1 MEKAPLMKNNISL
14 TTALPPMQIK
24 LVNTGKRYN
33 REWIFRKFNGYFET
47 GSSYAITGNNGS
59 GKSTLLQIISG
70 AILKSE
76 GEAIYT
82 RAEKQ
87 IPEEE
92 IHSQFSIAAPYLELI
107 EEMTALELLQFHQ
120 SFVALTLPADEIL
133 HTVDLSASAQKQ
145 IRYYSSG
152 MKQRLKLGIAFFSH
166 TPALL
171 LDEPTSN
178 LDANGIALYHQLIKK
193 NSAGRI
199 VIISSNDINEYEF
212 CNNVLKMED
221 YKEAGAGLSTKY

>member
-1 MEKAPLMKNNISL
+1 MKNNISF

-178 LDANGIALYHQLIKK
+178 LDSLNEGIILKSLKEGKGDKTVLLVSHRKSTMNLADIMYEMANG
-193 NSAGRI
+193 R
-199 VIISSNDINEYEF
+199 
-212 CNNVLKMED
+212 
-221 YKEAGAGLSTKY
+221 LS

>member
-1 MEKAPLMKNNISL
+1 
-14 TTALPPMQIK
+14 MQ
-24 LVNTGKRYN
+24 Y
-33 REWIFRKFNGYFET
+33 
-47 GSSYAITGNNGS
+47 
-59 GKSTLLQIISG
+59 LQM
-70 AILKSE
+70 A
-76 GEAIYT
+76 
-82 RAEKQ
+82 RA
-87 IPEEE
+87 
-92 IHSQFSIAAPYLELI
+92 
-107 EEMTALELLQFHQ
+107 
-120 SFVALTLPADEIL
+120 VWDCNDNPADEIL

-193 NSAGRI
+193 YSTGRI
-199 VIISSNDINEYEF
+199 VIISSNDKNEYEF

>member
-1 MEKAPLMKNNISL
+1 MKNNISF

-76 GEAIYT
+76 GEAIYSL
-82 RAEKQ
+82 AEKQ

-92 IHSQFSIAAPYLELI
+92 IHS
-107 EEMTALELLQFHQ
+107 
-120 SFVALTLPADEIL
+120 
-133 HTVDLSASAQKQ
+133 
-145 IRYYSSG
+145 
-152 MKQRLKLGIAFFSH
+152 
-166 TPALL
+166 
-171 LDEPTSN
+171 
-178 LDANGIALYHQLIKK
+178 
-193 NSAGRI
+193 
-199 VIISSNDINEYEF
+199 
-212 CNNVLKMED
+212 
-221 YKEAGAGLSTKY
+221 